1 MVKGYKDNVLLL
13 KAIHELTGR
22 LYKENTSNICNYITK
37 YGNYNST
44 FGQFYKRRNKSKTFE
59 DVITDNQDK
68 IKKLNEEL
76 AELKTLDKNTILKEE
91 TIVLNSRLSE
101 EAKEEAK
108 VLLKDVIDNI
118 KNKTINN
125 KYAKL

>member
-22 LYKENTSNICNYITK
+22 LYKENVSNICNYVTK

-44 FGQFYKRRNKSKTFE
+44 FGQFYKRRNKSKTVADIIE
-59 DVITDNQDK
+59 DKQDK
-68 IKKLNEEL
+68 IRKLNEEL
-76 AELKTLDKNTILKEE
+76 AELKILDKNTIIKEE
-91 TIVLNSRLSE
+91 TIVLNARLTE
-101 EAKEEAK
+101 ETKEEAK
-108 VLLKDVIDNI
+108 VLLKDVINNI

-125 KYAKL
+125 KYVKL